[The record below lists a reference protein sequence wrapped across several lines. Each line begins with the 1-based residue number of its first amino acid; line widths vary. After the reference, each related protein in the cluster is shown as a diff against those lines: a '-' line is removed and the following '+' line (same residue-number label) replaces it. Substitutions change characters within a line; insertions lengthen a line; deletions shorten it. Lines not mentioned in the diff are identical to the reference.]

1 MGSQQQEPDRIPY
14 EGYRPPHTTQPIGPP
29 NATST
34 AVSNEFH
41 AGHAGASQQELFEQS
56 QISDTQKWL
65 GFLWR
70 IVIFCIAVILV
81 GSTVAVIV
89 GVFLGLANIT
99 PLVTVFTAA
108 LALLGGLLAPSP
120 IQEAIRAIADLRS
133 AQDFKKRAD
142 QAEMRIT
149 ELEKKLQDARFQLE
163 GAEMSSRAS
172 HFNIREVE
180 MNAQRQIERAG
191 IEAERHVEQ
200 EELKRTKLEA
210 SIRGLLSS
218 AHDGT
223 VDAEELGRLIED
235 IDPATKSHAPD
246 PLVFLSPP
254 KDTHTKDDT
263 DFDES

>member
-1 MGSQQQEPDRIPY
+1 MGPQQQEPDHSLY
-14 EGYRPPHTTQPIGPP
+14 EGYRPRHTTQPIGPP
-29 NATST
+29 AT
-34 AVSNEFH
+34 VSNTFH
-41 AGHAGASQQELFEQS
+41 NGDASASQQERFEQS

-70 IVIFCIAVILV
+70 VVIFCIAIILV

-133 AQDFKKRAD
+133 ARDFKKRVD
-142 QAEMRIT
+142 QAELRIT
-149 ELEKKLQDARFQLE
+149 ELEKKLQEAQSQLE
-163 GAEMSSRAS
+163 KAREQSSENLFR
-172 HFNIREVE
+172 IREVE
-180 MNAQRQIERAG
+180 IETQRQIERAG
-191 IEAERHVEQ
+191 FEAERHVGQ

-223 VDAEELGRLIED
+223 VDADKLGQLIGD
-235 IDPATKSHAPD
+235 IDPATKSHSLD
-246 PLVFLSPP
+246 SLVFLSPP
-254 KDTHTKDDT
+254 KDTHTEDDT
-263 DFDES
+263 DFDEP